1 MWNSQ
6 QVSGQIE
13 VGSLSEKFSIVA
25 RLKSFSFALQGFVPL
40 IRDQHNARVHLL
52 ASVGVVA
59 AAWYFEVTRTDWALI
74 ILAMALVW
82 ATEAMNTAVEALAD
96 ALMPEQHP
104 LIKLAKDVAAAG
116 VLIAAIA
123 SVLIA
128 LLVFAEPLLNT
139 LL

>member
-1 MWNSQ
+1 M
-6 QVSGQIE
+6 
-13 VGSLSEKFSIVA
+13 SEKFSIVA
-25 RLKSFSFALQGFVPL
+25 RLKSFSYALQGLKPL

-52 ASVGVVA
+52 ASVCVVA
-59 AAWYFEVTRTDWALI
+59 AAWYFEITRTDWGLI

-116 VLIAAIA
+116 VLIAAFA

-128 LLVFAEPLLNT
+128 LLVFAEPLLT
-139 LL
+139 KLQ